1 MSNLTRAEKNAIIVN
16 DAKGIQHPEYYVCHT
31 KSGGIQV
38 RKRKTPLTVTQ
49 VKPSEEKVQPDTV
62 SNKAT
67 DSVPNKAMDSV
78 PSKATD
84 YETTTNK
91 QLLEKMLA
99 ILEKNSESKDKNLND
114 PEREKETK
122 ENKEFIEGLREEITE
137 PTVTNKAPTTAVH
150 VPPKPR
156 QRKGRNLLH

>member
-1 MSNLTRAEKNAIIVN
+1 MSNLTRAEKNAIIIN
-16 DAKGIQHPEYYVCHT
+16 DSKGIQHPEYYVCHT
-31 KSGGIQV
+31 KSGGVQV

-49 VKPSEEKVQPDTV
+49 VNQPSDTV
-62 SNKAT
+62 EPSIRKNPEASPT
-67 DSVPNKAMDSV
+67 DSVPNKV
-78 PSKATD
+78 ID

-91 QLLEKMLA
+91 QLLEKMLS

-122 ENKEFIEGLREEITE
+122 ENKEFIEGLREESTIA
-137 PTVTNKAPTTAVH
+137 NKVPATAVQ

>member
-31 KSGGIQV
+31 KSGGVQV

-49 VKPSEEKVQPDTV
+49 VNQPSNTV
-62 SNKAT
+62 EPSVPNT
-67 DSVPNKAMDSV
+67 DSVPNKVMDSV
-78 PSKATD
+78 PNKVID

-91 QLLEKMLA
+91 QLLEKMLS

-137 PTVTNKAPTTAVH
+137 PTVANKAPATAVH

-156 QRKGRNLLH
+156 QRKGRNLLQ